1 MLSIE
6 DAATR
11 ALVVDAV
18 LKAIPQEK
26 RDQLMKDALATLM
39 VPKSNGLYG
48 DRSSTLE
55 EAFKGATY
63 DMARQHAKEWLE
75 KDERFAKAVR
85 ELTLGVVEKMLE
97 PTAREKILEGIVG
110 AVTSAFEKAASSYR

>member
-26 RDQLMKDALATLM
+26 RDQLVKDALAQLM
-39 VPKSNGLYG
+39 VPKQSGLYG
-48 DRSSTLE
+48 DKSSHLE
-55 EAFKGATY
+55 DAFRGATF

-75 KDERFAKAVR
+75 KDPRFAKAVQ
-85 ELTLGVVEKMLE
+85 ELTLGVVERMLE
-97 PTAREKILEGIVG
+97 PTAREKILDGIVS
-110 AVTSAFEKAASSYR
+110 AVTTAFEKAASSYR